1 MKLAVLRERKAGE
14 KRVAATPETI
24 KKYIALGCSVTV
36 EAGAG
41 EGSSISDEAFK
52 ATGASIGSA
61 KGADIILAVQ
71 KPDASQVS
79 AGALLIALL
88 SPLENPGIAAEY
100 AKLGVNAYAMEM
112 IPRIS
117 RAQAMD
123 ALSSQSNLAGYK
135 AVVDAASM
143 QGRALPMMMTA
154 AGTVAPCKLLVL
166 GAGVAGLQAIATGR
180 RLGAVVSAFDVRPA
194 VKEQVQSLGASFV
207 DVPADPNES
216 AETSGG
222 YAKEMSAGYQKRQKD
237 ALLQAVQGVDIIVT
251 TALIPGKPAPKL
263 ISKEMVAAMAPGGII
278 MDLAAPAGGNC
289 EVTQPGKVITH
300 GTVTVVGELNMAS
313 RVAVDASRL
322 YAKNIQNLLQLI
334 LKKEEKGTVLN
345 LNLEDQIIKDAL
357 LTLDGKVLQER
368 FAHAKM
374 EAPKA
379 VDKSVTA
386 AKKAAPAKKAPAVKA
401 KPVKAKAAV
410 KVAAKSTKKKGR

>member
-1 MKLAVLRERKAGE
+1 MKIAILRERKAGE

-24 KKYIALGCSVTV
+24 KKYIALGCEVVV

-41 EGSSISDEAFK
+41 EGSSISDAAFK
-52 ATGASIGSA
+52 TAGASIGSA

-71 KPDASQVS
+71 KPEVSQLS
-79 AGALLIALL
+79 PGALLLAMLA
-88 SPLENPGIAAEY
+88 PLENPGIAAEY
-100 AKLGVNAYAMEM
+100 AKAGVNACAMEL

-123 ALSSQSNLAGYK
+123 VLSSQSNLAGYK
-135 AVVDAASM
+135 AVVEAASM

-166 GAGVAGLQAIATGR
+166 GAGVAGLQAIATAR

-207 DVPADPNES
+207 DVPADPDET

-222 YAKEMSAGYQKRQKD
+222 YAKEMSESYQKRQKQ

-251 TALIPGKPAPKL
+251 TALIPGKPVPLL
-263 ISKEMVAAMAPGGII
+263 ITKEMVAAMALGGII

-289 EVTQPGKVITH
+289 ELTQPGKVIHH
-300 GTVTVVGELNMAS
+300 GGVTIVGELNMPS

-322 YAKNIQNLLQLI
+322 YARNLQNLLQLI
-334 LKKEEKGTVLN
+334 LKKEEKGVSIH

-357 LTLDGKVLQER
+357 LTLDGKVIHER
-368 FAHAKM
+368 FAGVKA

-379 VDKSVTA
+379 QAKPAAAVKKPVIKA
-386 AKKAAPAKKAPAVKA
+386 VAKKPAVK
-401 KPVKAKAAV
+401 KATS
-410 KVAAKSTKKKGR
+410 AAKRKGGKA